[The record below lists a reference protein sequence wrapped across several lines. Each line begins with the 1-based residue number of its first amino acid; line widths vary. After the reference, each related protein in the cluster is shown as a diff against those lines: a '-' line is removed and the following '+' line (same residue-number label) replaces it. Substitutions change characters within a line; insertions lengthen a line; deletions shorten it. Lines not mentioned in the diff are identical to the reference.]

1 MRESPQPQGFSLIFA
16 AAWLGLVPKQI
27 STGDRTIL
35 GKISKRGKPH
45 GRATLWP
52 RKPSDRLWAP
62 KRTLTAGLTTSA
74 LFEAEQA

>member
-35 GKISKRGKPH
+35 ARYRNAASRTGERHYGRGSRVTACGHKADVN
-45 GRATLWP
+45 GRANDVC
-52 RKPSDRLWAP
+52 S
-62 KRTLTAGLTTSA
+62 
-74 LFEAEQA
+74 F